1 MENQPIATF
10 NASNTLKQLKLMNK
24 LGVSFFTLFLIS
36 MSLSLVD
43 LGEWSNETI
52 SLYNIFEPTFLMIL
66 AVIGAIVYALGIN
79 RALSRV
85 ISFIFIA
92 LIVSTCLSQ
101 LYDIYDVAKSA
112 REARGLDFEFKHFVR
127 AMDEI
132 IKSSPVHVFN
142 NKTVPLNI
150 IIVVTLLPISLIGI
164 MGGILSPRFK
174 ENKALNAAITG
185 QQFESTQL
193 GSATNIESDKTNK
206 SGFTLKVKTLLNNLL
221 VKIINAIKTIYHI
234 VKPLVNSL
242 LDKGT
247 EIICKQ
253 QPQLKPEKVKMVLG
267 GLLALGIFLVVF

>member
-1 MENQPIATF
+1 MENQSIATF
-10 NASNTLKQLKLMNK
+10 NASNALKQLKLMNK
-24 LGVSFFTLFLIS
+24 LGVSFFILFLIS

-52 SLYNIFEPTFLMIL
+52 NLYNIFEPTFLMIL

-79 RALSRV
+79 RTLSRV

-92 LIVSTCLSQ
+92 LVVSTCLSQ

-127 AMDEI
+127 AMNEM

-164 MGGILSPRFK
+164 MGGIFSPRFK
-174 ENKALNAAITG
+174 ENKALNAAIIG

-193 GSATNIESDKTNK
+193 GSTTNIESDKTNK

-221 VKIINAIKTIYHI
+221 VKIINVIKTIYNI
-234 VKPLVNSL
+234 VKPLINSL
-242 LDKGT
+242 LNKGT
-247 EIICKQ
+247 EVICKQ
-253 QPQLKPEKVKMVLG
+253 QPQLKSAQVKMVLG
-267 GLLALGIFLVVF
+267 GLLALGIFLVIF